1 MTDSE
6 WAELDHVRGWLSRTE
21 AEALERYAAGK
32 IVLEIGSYCGKS
44 TIAMARTAVLV
55 VSIDHHRGD
64 SGTGEADT
72 FAEFRANL
80 ERFGVA
86 NKVIPIVANLEWV
99 ERCGTLILPRN
110 VYDMV
115 FVDGEHTYESV
126 SRDLGLATWAT
137 NNIIAMHDTHYPDVM
152 RAAEDRGI
160 APFDDIAGTLGIKRR
175 RKS

>member
-44 TIAMARTAVLV
+44 TIAMARTAMLV

-80 ERFGVA
+80 ERFNVA
-86 NKVIPIVANLEWV
+86 NKVVPIVADVSL
-99 ERCGTLILPRN
+99 TTPLIPRN
-110 VYDMV
+110 EFDMA

-126 SRDLGLATWAT
+126 MRDLRVATWAT